1 MNRVFTANGWEDYVY
16 WQKQDAKALK
26 KINAL
31 LEDIARHGNRGLGKP
46 EPLLGDLMG
55 FYSRRIND
63 RDRLIY
69 RLEGD
74 SIFILACAFITGS
87 N

>member
-16 WQKQDAKALK
+16 WQKQDAKTLK

-74 SIFILACAFITGS
+74 SIFILACRFHYGQ
-87 N
+87 